1 MKNNQLQERTI
12 KNQEL
17 VIQQFKKIP
26 IIQVVCEKIGISRS
40 TYYRWREKDKSFTK
54 QADKALNQGLGF
66 INDMAESQLINAIR
80 NQNLTAVFYWLNHRH
95 SAYNN
100 KVEITTKIK
109 DESLTEDQQKLIIKA
124 LEHASLIGKGGQND
138 NNK

>member
-1 MKNNQLQERTI
+1 MKNKQLQNRTTQNRQLMV
-12 KNQEL
+12 KQL
-17 VIQQFKKIP
+17 KKVP

-40 TYYRWREKDKSFTK
+40 TYYRWREKDKNFAK

-95 SAYNN
+95 TAYSNRME
-100 KVEITTKIK
+100 VTTKSIDK
-109 DESLTEDQQKLIIKA
+109 EKLTEAEQKLIIKA
-124 LEHASLIGKGGQND
+124 LKHASLLQINKGENE
-138 NNK
+138 K